1 MGWEGC
7 LAKDH
12 TFFPTPFP
20 YQGTVNTSL
29 RHKFGIPSCPQ
40 PGEQVRKR
48 CPTTACS
55 PVPRISSPSWYFQL
69 WSSTH
74 IQWSKV
80 DRYISGRNSI
90 RSNSNSFLP
99 PILIICNRHSLTKLI
114 LITQLTQLIQL
125 TKLTLNTQL
134 IQLTVTHSIHPNHS
148 TNPTHQ
154 TNRPSLTKFIPITQ
168 LTKLTLITQLS
179 HLTKLTFTHSTHPN
193 HATHPT
199 HQTD

>member
-1 MGWEGC
+1 MEYYKISENLKYAC
-7 LAKDH
+7 LSSKLQSIKTH
-12 TFFPTPFP
+12 PNTVNLHKQGTR
-20 YQGTVNTSL
+20 QGTVNTSL

-99 PILIICNRHSLTKLI
+99 PILIICHRHSLTKLI
-114 LITQLTQLIQL
+114 LITQLTQLSQL
-125 TKLTLNTQL
+125 T
-134 IQLTVTHSIHPNHS
+134 ITHSIHPNHS

-154 TNRPSLTKFIPITQ
+154 TNRHSLN
-168 LTKLTLITQLS
+168 S
-179 HLTKLTFTHSTHPN
+179 S
-193 HATHPT
+193 
-199 HQTD
+199 

>member
-1 MGWEGC
+1 MRLHSLEW
-7 LAKDH
+7 
-12 TFFPTPFP
+12 PRM
-20 YQGTVNTSL
+20 TSDDL
-29 RHKFGIPSCPQ
+29 EYKYDPWSQLEKKGPIEQFWFQRKGFVYLSTNWSVEWSLMQYLLH
-40 PGEQVRKR
+40 EQVRKW

-55 PVPRISSPSWYFQL
+55 PLPGISSPSWYFQL

-125 TKLTLNTQL
+125 TQLTL
-134 IQLTVTHSIHPNHS
+134 
-148 TNPTHQ
+148 
-154 TNRPSLTKFIPITQ
+154 ITQ
-168 LTKLTLITQLS
+168 LTKLTV
-179 HLTKLTFTHSTHPN
+179 THSTHPN
-193 HATHPT
+193 HTTHPT
-199 HQTD
+199 HQTH

>member
-1 MGWEGC
+1 MGSEGC

-29 RHKFGIPSCPQ
+29 RHKFGIHRCPR

-55 PVPRISSPSWYFQL
+55 PLPGISSPSWYFQL
-69 WSSTH
+69 WSSRP

-90 RSNSNSFLP
+90 RSNSDSFLP

-125 TKLTLNTQL
+125 TQITLIAQL
-134 IQLTVTHSIHPNHS
+134 
-148 TNPTHQ
+148 
-154 TNRPSLTKFIPITQ
+154 TQ
-168 LTKLTLITQLS
+168 LTKLTVTQ
-179 HLTKLTFTHSTHPN
+179 STHPTN
-193 HATHPT
+193 
-199 HQTD
+199 

>member
-1 MGWEGC
+1 MLFWEATYKV
-7 LAKDH
+7 LWL
-12 TFFPTPFP
+12 TPILWTSTNKA
-20 YQGTVNTSL
+20 QGKALSSVNTSL

-99 PILIICNRHSLTKLI
+99 PILIICHRHSLTKLI
-114 LITQLTQLIQL
+114 LITQFAQL
-125 TKLTLNTQL
+125 TK
-134 IQLTVTHSIHPNHS
+134 
-148 TNPTHQ
+148 
-154 TNRPSLTKFIPITQ
+154 F
-168 LTKLTLITQLS
+168 TLITQLTQ
-179 HLTKLTFTHSTHPN
+179 LAVTHSTHPN
-193 HATHPT
+193 HTTQPTHKTHPNHSSHKT
-199 HQTD
+199 NRHSLNSS